1 MEISSG
7 MVYERVIISVVELK
21 IFLLAPTPAL
31 APRSRKSEL
40 RLQLQLRIVL
50 KDTLKIIFFRLKD

>member
-7 MVYERVIISVVELK
+7 MVYERVIISVK

-31 APRSRKSEL
+31 APRRRKSEL
-40 RLQLQLRIVL
+40 RLKLQLQLRLRIVL
-50 KDTLKIIFFRLKD
+50 KDTLKTIFF